1 MGGYRTWSALKCQNI
16 ENSKLNKSQL
26 DRFNI
31 TLNKWGK
38 AMDKNKDVIVCIDD
52 NVDSSSNNRHNRRYN
67 ITNLYNLLQDF
78 INKYS
83 ITQCNH
89 SYTKVTSHQQP
100 SCIDKIYIQTN
111 RQK

>member
-1 MGGYRTWSALKCQNI
+1 
-16 ENSKLNKSQL
+16 
-26 DRFNI
+26 
-31 TLNKWGK
+31 
-38 AMDKNKDVIVCIDD
+38 MDENKDVIVCIDD

-89 SYTKVTSHQQP
+89 SYTRVTSHQQP
-100 SCIDKIYIQTN
+100 SCIDKIYTNRPTKMTNIQTKDN
-111 RQK
+111 IDSDH